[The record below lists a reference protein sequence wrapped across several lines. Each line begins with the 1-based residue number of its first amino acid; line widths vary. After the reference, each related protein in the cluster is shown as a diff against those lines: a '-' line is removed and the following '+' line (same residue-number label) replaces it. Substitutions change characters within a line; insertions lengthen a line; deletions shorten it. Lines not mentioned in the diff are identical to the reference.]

1 MLTANITYLHTCVEK
16 KLLKYCCIS
25 LRGEETVEI
34 LLYKP
39 AWSHD
44 YKFGVEILL
53 NRMEIYKPA

>member
-1 MLTANITYLHTCVEK
+1 MEVSLFVDCKYNISAY
-16 KLLKYCCIS
+16 
-25 LRGEETVEI
+25 LRGEEAVEI